1 MSMIEIHL
9 YGTLKKKIDPNAS
22 FAEDTIIYLP
32 SVENERVLQLLERL
46 NIPFAECGEIFC
58 NGLVATEDT
67 LIPDGARIGV
77 FSTGMHLLCGGQH
90 LKGHG
95 FITKKPTQKDQYY

>member
-1 MSMIEIHL
+1 MLEIHF
-9 YGTLKKKIDPNAS
+9 YGTLKKRIDPNAS
-22 FAEDTIIYLP
+22 FAEDTIL
-32 SVENERVLQLLERL
+32 SVTFVENERLKELLERL
-46 NIPFAECGEIFC
+46 NIPLSECGEIFC

-67 LIPDGARIGV
+67 VIPDGARIGV

-95 FITKKPTQKDQYY
+95 FITKKPTQEDRYY

>member
-1 MSMIEIHL
+1 MLEIHL
-9 YGTLKKKIDPNAS
+9 YGTLKKRIDPNAS
-22 FAEDTIIYLP
+22 FAEDTILSIAF
-32 SVENERVLQLLERL
+32 VENERLKQLLERL
-46 NIPFAECGEIFC
+46 HIPLEECGEIFC

-67 LIPDGARIGV
+67 VIPEGARIGV

-95 FITKKPTQKDQYY
+95 FIMKKPTQKDQYY

>member
-1 MSMIEIHL
+1 MLEIHL
-9 YGTLKKKIDPNAS
+9 YGTLKKRIKPDAS
-22 FAEDTIIYLP
+22 FAEDTILSIAF
-32 SVENERVLQLLERL
+32 VENEQINQLLERL
-46 NIPFAECGEIFC
+46 DIPLEECGEIFC
-58 NGLVATEDT
+58 NGLVASEDT
-67 LIPDGARIGV
+67 IIPEGARIGV